1 VLILATLPLLLL
13 LSFDVLYCVLNL
25 SLHLIFKTVMRV
37 DSVAPTIIST
47 VRKKSCLR
55 LLYIPYLLGDKAVLD
70 DLLNAFLLPVVVRT
84 HQATTRGVLMKKLE
98 VHVRDTIGRDSILI
112 VKR

>member
-1 VLILATLPLLLL
+1 
-13 LSFDVLYCVLNL
+13 
-25 SLHLIFKTVMRV
+25 MRV
-37 DSVAPTIIST
+37 DSVALSNISS
-47 VRKKSCLR
+47 VSKKSSLR
-55 LLYIPYLLGDKAVLD
+55 LLCIPYLFGNKAVLD
-70 DLLNAFLLPVVVRT
+70 DLLNALLLPVVVRT